1 MDTDMQVLIVTVI
14 NFWRRFVFYD
24 GQWIRTL
31 LLSTI
36 FSLSTAVFTLLKG
49 IYNCKFLCKYQVGE
63 TLLKLV
69 VGDSAVPTPSSDVLE
84 SVKPPGSENSP
95 DSKLN
100 KDTVGGVLA
109 TPAVR
114 NLAKL
119 YGINLYDVDAT
130 GKDGRVLKEDVLKY
144 AVQKGAA
151 DGPSTASVSAD
162 CREQLLGE
170 EETYP
175 QTFAEVKWY
184 PDDKTV
190 PLR

>member
-1 MDTDMQVLIVTVI
+1 MNQNITAINYFYLIHGCI
-14 NFWRRFVFYD
+14 Y
-24 GQWIRTL
+24 TL
-31 LLSTI
+31 K
-36 FSLSTAVFTLLKG
+36 KG

-109 TPAVR
+109 TPTVR